1 MPQVRQ
7 AAVILN
13 PSSGQ
18 KQVSDED
25 ICTALKDAGI
35 HETEVIQ
42 LAAGIDLSRTVADCI
57 ARKADVV
64 IAAGGDGTVSSVAAC
79 LADSETRLGVLPVG
93 TLNHFAKDIGI
104 PTDLKAAVKVIADG
118 NVIHVDAAKVNDRI
132 FINNSSIGVYPAMV
146 RIRDRFTRR
155 GIPKM
160 FAMPLGAIGA
170 LWEFPNT
177 SVRLTTPDGRLS
189 TRTPFVFV
197 GNNEYELSGLEL
209 GTRTALHDGELQ
221 VCVVR
226 KPSRAA
232 LLGTML
238 KTAVRGADAAPE
250 LEAITVRETVIETF
264 RRNIHVAVDGEVV
277 KLQSPLRYTIC
288 PGALRVIAPA
298 NGSK

>member
-1 MPQVRQ
+1 MPPVRQ

-18 KQVSDED
+18 KQVSDEA
-25 ICTALKDAGI
+25 IRIALKDAGI
-35 HETEVIQ
+35 TESEVIQ
-42 LAAGIDLSRTVADCI
+42 LANSIDLSRTVADCI
-57 ARKADVV
+57 AKKADVV
-64 IAAGGDGTVSSVAAC
+64 IAAGGDGTVSSVAGC
-79 LADSETRLGVLPVG
+79 LADSETPLAVLPVG
-93 TLNHFAKDIGI
+93 TLNHFAKDIGM
-104 PTDLKAAVKVIADG
+104 PTDLNAAVRIIAAG
-118 NVIHVDAAKVNDRI
+118 NVIHVDAAKVNDRV

-146 RIRDRFTRR
+146 RIRDRFTSR

-160 FAMPLGAIGA
+160 LAMPLGAIGA

-177 SVRLTTPDGRLS
+177 SLRLTTADGRIS

-197 GNNEYELSGLEL
+197 GNNEYELSGLKV
-209 GTRTALHDGELQ
+209 GTRSALQDGELQ

-226 KPSRAA
+226 QPSRIA
-232 LLGTML
+232 LLRAMF

-250 LEAITVRETVIETF
+250 LEAVTVRETVVETF
-264 RRNIHVAVDGEVV
+264 RRTIHVALDGEVV